1 MAGGVESSETDQR
14 VGVAQ
19 DQAAGKQA
27 RPQQRARVLRPRPGA
42 APGWVQRCGGRAGT
56 RRGGSDGAS
65 CAAQSLEGG
74 AALKSQARGAGGGVS
89 RAVAEWPR
97 TPAGFRGRAK
107 REPQRSAPAPG
118 SCDLAPP
125 GAAPSARLPISGR
138 GAGLGSLLGA
148 GARWSREGSA
158 WAPEEWG
165 SEGSA
170 TPSRDG
176 RGCDAPSGAFSSRPR
191 LTRARPPRGGVGA
204 ARRGEA
210 KRKADLGRCGARA
223 AELSLHPRIP
233 AQRRRVTR

>member
-1 MAGGVESSETDQR
+1 MTGGAEPSETDQR
-14 VGVAQ
+14 VGATQ

-27 RPQQRARVLRPRPGA
+27 RPQQRARVLRPWPGA
-42 APGWVQRCGGRAGT
+42 APGWVQSCGGRAGT
-56 RRGGSDGAS
+56 RGGSDGAS
-65 CAAQSLEGG
+65 CTAQSPEGG
-74 AALKSQARGAGGGVS
+74 AALKSQAPGAGGGAS

-97 TPAGFRGRAK
+97 TPAGFQGRAK

-118 SCDLAPP
+118 SCDLAAP

-176 RGCDAPSGAFSSRPR
+176 RGCAAPSGAFSSRPR
-191 LTRARPPRGGVGA
+191 LTQARPPRGGVGA
-204 ARRGEA
+204 ARRGA
-210 KRKADLGRCGARA
+210 GPTWGV
-223 AELSLHPRIP
+223 AELGQQSSAFIRASQPSGG
-233 AQRRRVTR
+233 A